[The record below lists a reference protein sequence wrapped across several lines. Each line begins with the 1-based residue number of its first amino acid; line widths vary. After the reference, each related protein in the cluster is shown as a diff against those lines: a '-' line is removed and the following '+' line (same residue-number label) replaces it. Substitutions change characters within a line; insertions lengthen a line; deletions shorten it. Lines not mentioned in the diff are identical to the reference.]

1 MAYGQNYGMRG
12 YGTPPEI
19 QEDAPAPKHFSAA
32 IADMVKQFTQGKST
46 GGETGEW
53 VMGPQLDEGV

>member
-1 MAYGQNYGMRG
+1 MRG
-12 YGTPPEI
+12 YGSPPEI
-19 QEDAPAPKHFSAA
+19 QEDAPAPAPKHFSAA